1 MSILL
6 PGSTAIFLLV
16 KGLLN
21 KFVFLLKNII
31 RKICHSFTEN
41 IGLCFSNKM
50 HAGLCNDKKIYI
62 YLNNVKNEKFDK
74 I

>member
-6 PGSTAIFLLV
+6 PGSIAIFLLV

-41 IGLCFSNKM
+41 IGLYFTNSQEKFKKC
-50 HAGLCNDKKIYI
+50 ARLCNKKDI
-62 YLNNVKNEKFDK
+62 YLRN
-74 I
+74 